1 MHAVRR
7 FLVKQTISPAESMR
21 AQLSLEVVDLAL
33 VVAKISFARQM
44 FQPDRVQLQSAQ
56 AEHPLQWNRK
66 IAATLEIFRRKP
78 AAEENRH
85 ASRVVIL
92 LACSSAKMAIMPVRL
107 DLKRTVRVAGA
118 PCLAADDRCRILRS
132 GSA

>member
-1 MHAVRR
+1 M
-7 FLVKQTISPAESMR
+7 LT
-21 AQLSLEVVDLAL
+21 QLALEIVDLAL
-33 VVAKISFARQM
+33 VVAKISIARQM
-44 FQPDRVQLQSAQ
+44 FEPDRILFQSAQ
-56 AEHPLQWNRK
+56 TEHPLQWHRK
-66 IAATLEIFRRKP
+66 IAATLQIFRREP

-92 LACSSAKMAIMPVRL
+92 LACSSSKMAIMPVRL

>member
-21 AQLSLEVVDLAL
+21 GQLSLEVVDVAL
-33 VVAKISFARQM
+33 VVAKIYFARQM
-44 FQPDRVQLQSAQ
+44 FQPDRGPLQSAQ

-92 LACSSAKMAIMPVRL
+92 LACSSAKMAIIPIPL
-107 DLKRTVRVAGA
+107 GLKRTDCVAGT
-118 PCLAADDRCRILRS
+118 PCLHADDRSSTLRS
-132 GSA
+132 GSS